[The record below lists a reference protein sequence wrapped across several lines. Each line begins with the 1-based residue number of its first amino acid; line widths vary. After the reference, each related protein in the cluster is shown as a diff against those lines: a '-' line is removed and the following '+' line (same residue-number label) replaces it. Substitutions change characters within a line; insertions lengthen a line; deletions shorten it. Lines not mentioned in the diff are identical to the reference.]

1 MTAILHCAHIK
12 TFDLGA
18 VLQTS
23 DDGYRDLLSDV
34 LEESWIGENAK
45 DNPERARY
53 CIDQHSKEPRKL
65 ELSDIFNGRIVLL
78 SGVVASFGK
87 GRTVLVTAVRI
98 VCTKAFEH
106 LVASLVGFGREP
118 ASYNI
123 DKENSEVFFN
133 SPAPCQSYHT
143 KLLEMK
149 YLPEPLSNYRI
160 MERILRSV
168 DSICTS

>member
-1 MTAILHCAHIK
+1 MTAFLHCAHIK

-18 VLQTS
+18 VVQTS

-34 LEESWIGENAK
+34 LEESWIGENVK

-65 ELSDIFNGRIVLL
+65 ELSDIFNGPIVLS

-87 GRTVLVTAVRI
+87 GRTILVSTVRI

-106 LVASLVGFGREP
+106 LVAPLVGFGREP
-118 ASYNI
+118 AGCNI
-123 DKENSEVFFN
+123 DKED
-133 SPAPCQSYHT
+133 SPRFSSTALHPVNLT
-143 KLLEMK
+143 I
-149 YLPEPLSNYRI
+149 PNR
-160 MERILRSV
+160 
-168 DSICTS
+168 